1 MIRIFP
7 ILLVLLFAA
16 GCASRKID
24 WASRVNQY
32 TYDQAIVE
40 LGPPDKTAK
49 LSDGSTVAEW
59 YQRRS
64 GPSIGLGTGIGHGP
78 VGVGVG
84 VPVTGRNVRVTRLTF
99 DPEGVLRSVSQ

>member
-1 MIRIFP
+1 MIRFFP
-7 ILLVLLFAA
+7 LLLATLFLV
-16 GCASRKID
+16 GCATGRKID
-24 WASRVNQY
+24 WSTRINNY

-40 LGPPDKTAK
+40 LGPPDRSAQ
-49 LSDGSTVAEW
+49 LSDGSTIAEW

-84 VPVTGRNVRVTRLTF
+84 VPITGPRTQVMRLAF
-99 DPEGVLRSVSQ
+99 GSDGVLRSVN